1 MVFPAFFNTVVEC
14 LYFQSRISG
23 SKHGTAKQQQMIMK
37 ETKMKIVE
45 RVEGQEEDEVTE
57 EIHNARN
64 GRGFSLS
71 EEAQFLRH
79 RT

>member
-1 MVFPAFFNTVVEC
+1 
-14 LYFQSRISG
+14 
-23 SKHGTAKQQQMIMK
+23 MIMK